1 MRKLGSLIRGQVID
15 LRDLDKLWSA
25 WPVLVRS
32 VNPMTEA
39 EVVGTDDFR
48 TNKNVIAGLLE
59 IFICDTKK
67 SETFWC

>member
-1 MRKLGSLIRGQVID
+1 MRELGSLFRWQVID